1 LLDFFSFSD
10 DTTIQLDPSA
20 MAKALQ
26 YLPTPGQ
33 SDLLDWLR
41 KLQTH
46 YHSPKEFERY
56 NLCIT
61 NGSMEGLSKVFEL
74 LLNPNDPIL
83 VDSPCYTG
91 SLDFVGKFIWN
102 LEFQKQN

>member
-1 LLDFFSFSD
+1 
-10 DTTIQLDPSA
+10 
-20 MAKALQ
+20 
-26 YLPTPGQ
+26 
-33 SDLLDWLR
+33 
-41 KLQTH
+41 
-46 YHSPKEFERY
+46 
-56 NLCIT
+56 
-61 NGSMEGLSKVFEL
+61 MEGLSKVFEL